1 MSVKFEKCC
10 MYTSLTLV
18 CCSGK
23 SRFFFLVFFRS
34 GFIFY
39 RKSEVINNFC
49 SCGPFFELGSVFE
62 SPEHTGSESVV
73 VLCVG

>member
-1 MSVKFEKCC
+1 MLYVHISHTCVLFRQ
-10 MYTSLTLV
+10 
-18 CCSGK
+18 K
-23 SRFFFLVFFRS
+23 SFFFLVFFLLR
-34 GFIFY
+34 FYFY

-49 SCGPFFELGSVFE
+49 SCGPFLKIGTVFE